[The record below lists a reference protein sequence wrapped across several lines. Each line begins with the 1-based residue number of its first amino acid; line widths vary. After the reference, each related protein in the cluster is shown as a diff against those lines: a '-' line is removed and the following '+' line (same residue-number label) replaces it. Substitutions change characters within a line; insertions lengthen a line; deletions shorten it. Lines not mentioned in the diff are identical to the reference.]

1 MYKRFYSSTS
11 KEDLSKLEEK
21 ERTQIIL
28 KIKQL
33 IFPFPTSLNIKK
45 MKGLDNFYRIKT
57 GKLRI
62 IFQINYE
69 IKEIIIRKIGYRKDV
84 DRFF

>member
-11 KEDLSKLEEK
+11 KEDLGKLEEK

-33 IFPFPTSLNIKK
+33 VFPFPTSLNIRK
-45 MKGLDNFYRIKT
+45 MKGLDNYYRIRA

-69 IKEIIIRKIGYRKDV
+69 KKEIIMRKIGYRKDV
-84 DRFF
+84 YRSY